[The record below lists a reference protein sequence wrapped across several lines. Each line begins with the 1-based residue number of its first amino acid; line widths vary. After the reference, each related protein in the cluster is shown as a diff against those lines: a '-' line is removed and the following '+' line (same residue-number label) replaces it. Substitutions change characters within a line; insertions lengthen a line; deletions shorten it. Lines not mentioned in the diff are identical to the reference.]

1 MWGAVLSNNAIHHH
15 TGSKKIAR
23 AQAQPP
29 GPQAPG
35 PRPGPGP
42 GPPAPARGCVTRPR
56 APGPPRAPGHV
67 LASMLAATRP
77 GPRAQGPN
85 TLTIQHKGCINI
97 HRTRTH
103 GCLDHITCRV
113 HQSFGR

>member
-29 GPQAPG
+29 AAPRHRALGQALGPQPRPGAAGPGLAG
-35 PRPGPGP
+35 PRP
-42 GPPAPARGCVTRPR
+42 RPR
-56 APGPPRAPGHV
+56 AQGHV

-77 GPRAQGPN
+77 MPRAP
-85 TLTIQHKGCINI
+85 
-97 HRTRTH
+97 TH
-103 GCLDHITCRV
+103 
-113 HQSFGR
+113 